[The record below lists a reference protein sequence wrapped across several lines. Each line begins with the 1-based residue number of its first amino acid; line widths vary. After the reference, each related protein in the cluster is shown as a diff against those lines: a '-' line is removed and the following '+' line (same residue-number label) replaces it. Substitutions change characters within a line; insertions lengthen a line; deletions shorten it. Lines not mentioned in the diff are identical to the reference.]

1 MTHSAIARAIIIVL
15 ILNFSTIITF
25 TPENKTE
32 ALIDIFRPASV
43 QVSATDGNVIKCEI
57 QLPPLCT
64 GTNED
69 DIIIGATLP
78 ETILGLDGNDNI
90 QGNEGNDT
98 VLGGEGNDIISG
110 GSGFDRLFGEDG
122 NDVITGDSTL
132 SLLSA
137 LIGNELAATNRFNEL
152 LLGVNSSAPPAFFAS
167 SISVLTTA
175 MEFENSTKEPA
186 DIFASQI
193 DSTDIPLTNIQL
205 FDGGKGDDHLIG
217 SSANDL
223 FIGGPGHD
231 YFDCNEGLDK
241 ILDFNPKEDTVN
253 NNCEILEQVN
263 ESVSSVQ

>member
-1 MTHSAIARAIIIVL
+1 VTHLATGRAIILVL
-15 ILNFSTIITF
+15 ILNFSMIISF
-25 TPENKTE
+25 TPENRAD
-32 ALIDIFRPASV
+32 ALVDIFKPTNV
-43 QVSATDGNVIKCEI
+43 HVSATDGNVVKCEI
-57 QLPPLCT
+57 QLPPLCR

-69 DIIIGATLP
+69 DIIIGASLP

-98 VLGGEGNDIISG
+98 VLGGKGNDIISG

-122 NDVITGDSTL
+122 NDVITGDATL

-137 LIGNELAATNRFNEL
+137 LVGNELAATNRFNEL

-167 SISVLTTA
+167 SISVLTTGMA
-175 MEFENSTKEPA
+175 FANGTKEPA

-193 DSTDIPLTNIQL
+193 NSTDIPLTNIQL
-205 FDGGKGDDHLIG
+205 FDGGKGDDYLIG

-231 YFDCNEGLDK
+231 YFDCNEGLDR
-241 ILDFNPKEDTVN
+241 ILDFNPKEDTAN
-253 NNCEILEQVN
+253 NNCEILE
-263 ESVSSVQ
+263 